1 MSPRSYD
8 VNSIRKRPA
17 PDPDMTTNWA
27 KLCLLMWKNW
37 LLQRRHLVQSGIE
50 IGVPVL
56 LSVILIFI
64 RNCVVATQYEEPT
77 KYESFNTKCTKWEKN
92 WTIAWSPY
100 HPELFNVM
108 SRASFVIGYQ
118 QQAFA
123 NSSELQD
130 ALTQPGAMKDYIAGV
145 VFDDDIA
152 GREHLSR
159 QVKVTIRFPGASRI
173 ISRFPEESIEGV
185 GDDNW
190 RTYLMFP
197 LYQEFGPREKLSTA
211 GGEPGYCKEG
221 FLELQDAISKAYI
234 EHFTTS
240 VLPFVQ
246 FQRFPYPPY
255 LDDPILPA
263 LTAFISTII
272 LLSFVYPAINTIRCV
287 AVEKETKMKEAM
299 KLMGLPNW
307 LHWTAWTIKSQ
318 LLWLIPSIIIVGL
331 LTVPWS
337 QGCVIKSTNPLI
349 FLTVLAVYSF
359 AAITQCFLV
368 SVLFNHGSTA
378 ATVGGLVWFG
388 TYSPYIILQPKYSLM
403 TFQQKLYT
411 CLFSNSAMGYAFQN
425 LLMYEGIG
433 EGVQWNNVWKSVT
446 PDDELCLGHILSM
459 MAIMGVIHL
468 VAALYIEAV
477 WPGSTGLP
485 LFREGVQWNN
495 VWKSVT
501 PDDELCLG
509 HILSM
514 MAIMG
519 VIHLV
524 AALYIEAV
532 WPGSTGL
539 PLPWYYPIQATY
551 WLGLTK
557 IYKTGKKAVDNLTLD
572 MYQNQIT
579 VLLGHNGAGKST
591 TMSMLTGL
599 IIPTSGTAYIDGHD
613 IWYEMGKVRE
623 SLGLCPQ
630 YDLLFEELTVE
641 DHLQFFAKLKGFTG
655 DILRNEVKH
664 YLQTFA
670 LEPYTHTKATVLSGG
685 LKRKLSVG
693 IALIAQSKVVLLD
706 EPTSGMD
713 PAARRGLWDILQS
726 ERQGRTIVMT
736 THLMDEADLLGDRI
750 AIINGGQL
758 KAIGTPFSLKK
769 EFERQGRTIVMTTH
783 LMDEADLLGDR
794 IAIINGG
801 QLKAIGTPFSLK
813 KEFGQGYSL
822 TLIKDHKGFNESQ
835 VTAFIREYCPEGQA
849 EWVTDNEVRY
859 RLTDSSLFPDLLKNL
874 ESKQGELHV
883 KEYGLSLT
891 TMEDVFMS
899 VGRDTSQQGHI
910 NMDMLRDGDSYNS
923 VGSELNKGSEN
934 TSSTLAFYD
943 MYKTNDLN
951 KGFDLWWGQFKG
963 IFTKKYLYARSLIYL
978 HLLQIVMTVC
988 FLSVSILVVRTWQGQ
1003 KDLPP
1008 FTMDLGSD
1016 AAVAFY
1022 NMFKNLTSHEVADLG
1037 FSGPYIQDYI
1047 LNKSIES
1054 ITQVTQRYM
1063 AGISFSERVIT
1074 AHFNNQPYHVPPLVL
1089 NMIHNIMFNTLT
1101 GPGARITVVNYPL
1114 PYGAEVKMTKLQGG
1128 SNMGFQV
1135 AFNLSF
1141 SQAFICAIMILFAV
1155 KERESGFKHLQFV
1168 SGAKPSVYW
1177 IAALVWDFCVYL
1189 FIIVTVILTLLSFN
1203 EPGFKEFGQLMRV
1216 GLVMLAFAWAA
1227 IPMMS
1232 LMSYCFSSPST
1243 SFTRASMLNITT
1255 EECFGWDGN
1264 YYSWKS
1270 PGISR
1275 NLTYLFILG
1284 LVFHTLLLSIEYMKI
1299 LWLRMIWFKN
1309 RYCKIFNRSP
1319 VGHDMTTPF
1328 LIEDSDVQLE
1338 KILVKKSN
1346 PEDYAIYIND
1356 LVKRYNGVEAVKG
1369 IDLALNSKECFG
1381 LLGSNGAGKSSTF
1394 KMLTGDTLISS
1405 GNAYICNKMIKTS
1418 MNKIRR
1424 TIGYCPQFDALL
1436 EELTGRQSLRLF
1448 CQLHGIHDDEIEYVI
1463 SYLSTKLMF
1472 HHYLDVK
1479 VKCYSYLSTKLMFHH
1494 YLDVKVKCYSYLST
1508 KLMFHHYLD
1517 VKVKC
1522 YSYLSTKLM
1531 FHHYL
1536 DVKVKCYSYLST
1548 KLMFHHY
1555 LDVKV
1560 KCYSGGNKRKLSTA
1574 VALIGN
1580 PPVVLLDEPT
1590 SGLDPAARRH
1600 LWDVISSERD
1610 SGKCVVVTSHSLEEC
1625 EALCTR
1631 LAVMVNGRLSCL
1643 GSVQHLK
1650 NKFAVGYQLQ
1660 IKFPPTTQQNIKWF
1674 VAAYLKDS
1682 EVVEEYEGMVTFHVP
1697 PGIACSQVFSTMEK
1711 AKSES
1716 LVEDYSIQ
1724 QTSLEQVFLRFTKS
1738 TVPGSCRS
1746 KSPFDRSTQNLE
1758 LNEMHL

>member
-17 PDPDMTTNWA
+17 P
-27 KLCLLMWKNW
+27 
-37 LLQRRHLVQSGIE
+37 E
-50 IGVPVL
+50 
-56 LSVILIFI
+56 
-64 RNCVVATQYEEPT
+64 
-77 KYESFNTKCTKWEKN
+77 
-92 WTIAWSPY
+92 
-100 HPELFNVM
+100 
-108 SRASFVIGYQ
+108 
-118 QQAFA
+118 QAFA

-299 KLMGLPNW
+299 KLIVQFTGQQAFANSSELQDALTQPGAMKDYIAGVVFDDDIAGREHLSRQVKVSHPCNYCLIIPTSGTAYIDGHDIWYEMGKVRESLGLCP
-307 LHWTAWTIKSQ
+307 Q
-318 LLWLIPSIIIVGL
+318 YDLLFEE
-331 LTVPWS
+331 LTVEDHL
-337 QGCVIKSTNPLI
+337 QFFAKS
-349 FLTVLAVYSF
+349 S
-359 AAITQCFLV
+359 CFLV
-368 SVLFNHGSTA
+368 VFSGSTA

-485 LFREGVQWNN
+485 L
-495 VWKSVT
+495 
-501 PDDELCLG
+501 
-509 HILSM
+509 
-514 MAIMG
+514 
-519 VIHLV
+519 
-524 AALYIEAV
+524 
-532 WPGSTGL
+532 
-539 PLPWYYPIQATY
+539 PWYYPIQATY
-551 WLGLTK
+551 WLGYKRKSKDIVNASGIQLRGLTK

-641 DHLQFFAKLKGFTG
+641 DHLQFFAKILVKKSNPEDYAIYINDLVKSMMAIMGVIHLVAALYIEAVWPGSTG
-655 DILRNEVKH
+655 LPLPWYYPIQATYWLGLLTVPWSQGCVIKSTNPLIFLTLLAAWTIKSQLLWLIPSIIIVGLLTVPWSQGCVIKSTNP
-664 YLQTFA
+664 LIF
-670 LEPYTHTKATVLSGG
+670 LTVLVLYSFSAITQCF
-685 LKRKLSVG
+685 LS
-693 IALIAQSKVVLLD
+693 
-706 EPTSGMD
+706 
-713 PAARRGLWDILQS
+713 
-726 ERQGRTIVMT
+726 
-736 THLMDEADLLGDRI
+736 
-750 AIINGGQL
+750 
-758 KAIGTPFSLKK
+758 
-769 EFERQGRTIVMTTH
+769 ERQGRTIVMTTH

-891 TMEDVFMS
+891 TMEDVFMRWSIESITQVTQRYMAGISFSERVITAHFNNQPYHVPPLVLNMIHNIMFNTLTGPGARITVVNYPLPYGAEVKLKGFTGDILRNEVKHYLQTFALEPYTHTKATVLSGGLKRKLS
-899 VGRDTSQQGHI
+899 VGIALIAQSKVVLLDEPTSG
-910 NMDMLRDGDSYNS
+910 MDPAARRG
-923 VGSELNKGSEN
+923 
-934 TSSTLAFYD
+934 
-943 MYKTNDLN
+943 
-951 KGFDLWWGQFKG
+951 LWD
-963 IFTKKYLYARSLIYL
+963 I
-978 HLLQIVMTVC
+978 LQV
-988 FLSVSILVVRTWQGQ
+988 SVSILVVRTWQGQ

-1008 FTMDLGSD
+1008 FTMDLGAYGSPVTTISLLDQSD

-1074 AHFNNQPYHVPPLVL
+1074 AHFNNQPYHVPPLVLNMIHNIMFNTLTGPGARITVVNYPLPYGAEVKVKTPNFNNQPYHVPPLVL

-1203 EPGFKEFGQLMRV
+1203 EPGFKEFGQLT
-1216 GLVMLAFAWAA
+1216 LV
-1227 IPMMS
+1227 
-1232 LMSYCFSSPST
+1232 
-1243 SFTRASMLNITT
+1243 
-1255 EECFGWDGN
+1255 WDFCV
-1264 YYSWKS
+1264 
-1270 PGISR
+1270 
-1275 NLTYLFILG
+1275 YLFIIVTVIL
-1284 LVFHTLLLSIEYMKI
+1284 TLLSFNEPG
-1299 LWLRMIWFKN
+1299 FKEFGQL
-1309 RYCKIFNRSP
+1309 I
-1319 VGHDMTTPF
+1319 GHDMTTPF

-1356 LVKRYNGVEAVKG
+1356 LVKR
-1369 IDLALNSKECFG
+1369 
-1381 LLGSNGAGKSSTF
+1381 
-1394 KMLTGDTLISS
+1394 
-1405 GNAYICNKMIKTS
+1405 
-1418 MNKIRR
+1418 
-1424 TIGYCPQFDALL
+1424 
-1436 EELTGRQSLRLF
+1436 
-1448 CQLHGIHDDEIEYVI
+1448 
-1463 SYLSTKLMF
+1463 
-1472 HHYLDVK
+1472 
-1479 VKCYSYLSTKLMFHH
+1479 
-1494 YLDVKVKCYSYLST
+1494 
-1508 KLMFHHYLD
+1508 
-1517 VKVKC
+1517 
-1522 YSYLSTKLM
+1522 
-1531 FHHYL
+1531 
-1536 DVKVKCYSYLST
+1536 
-1548 KLMFHHY
+1548 
-1555 LDVKV
+1555 
-1560 KCYSGGNKRKLSTA
+1560 
-1574 VALIGN
+1574 
-1580 PPVVLLDEPT
+1580 
-1590 SGLDPAARRH
+1590 
-1600 LWDVISSERD
+1600 
-1610 SGKCVVVTSHSLEEC
+1610 
-1625 EALCTR
+1625 
-1631 LAVMVNGRLSCL
+1631 
-1643 GSVQHLK
+1643 
-1650 NKFAVGYQLQ
+1650 
-1660 IKFPPTTQQNIKWF
+1660 
-1674 VAAYLKDS
+1674 
-1682 EVVEEYEGMVTFHVP
+1682 
-1697 PGIACSQVFSTMEK
+1697 
-1711 AKSES
+1711 
-1716 LVEDYSIQ
+1716 
-1724 QTSLEQVFLRFTKS
+1724 
-1738 TVPGSCRS
+1738 
-1746 KSPFDRSTQNLE
+1746 
-1758 LNEMHL
+1758 

>member
-1 MSPRSYD
+1 
-8 VNSIRKRPA
+8 
-17 PDPDMTTNWA
+17 MTTNWA

-349 FLTVLAVYSF
+349 FLTVLVLYSF
-359 AAITQCFLV
+359 SAITQCFLV

-485 LFREGVQWNN
+485 L
-495 VWKSVT
+495 
-501 PDDELCLG
+501 
-509 HILSM
+509 
-514 MAIMG
+514 
-519 VIHLV
+519 
-524 AALYIEAV
+524 
-532 WPGSTGL
+532 
-539 PLPWYYPIQATY
+539 PWYYPIQATY
-551 WLGLTK
+551 WLGYKRKSKDIVNASGIQLRGLTK

-726 ERQGRTIVMT
+726 
-736 THLMDEADLLGDRI
+736 
-750 AIINGGQL
+750 
-758 KAIGTPFSLKK
+758 
-769 EFERQGRTIVMTTH
+769 ERQGRTIVMTTH

-1008 FTMDLGSD
+1008 FTMDLGAYGSPVTTISLLDQSD

-1255 EECFGWDGN
+1255 GAMGFLIVMIMEIPPLSLKKQGESVDSYLIYFPHYALCSGIRNIYFSHEVYSVCNFSITKECFGWDGN

-1479 VKCYSYLSTKLMFHH
+1479 VKCYS
-1494 YLDVKVKCYSYLST
+1494 
-1508 KLMFHHYLD
+1508 
-1517 VKVKC
+1517 
-1522 YSYLSTKLM
+1522 
-1531 FHHYL
+1531 
-1536 DVKVKCYSYLST
+1536 
-1548 KLMFHHY
+1548 
-1555 LDVKV
+1555 
-1560 KCYSGGNKRKLSTA
+1560 GGNKRKLSTA

>member
-1 MSPRSYD
+1 
-8 VNSIRKRPA
+8 
-17 PDPDMTTNWA
+17 
-27 KLCLLMWKNW
+27 
-37 LLQRRHLVQSGIE
+37 
-50 IGVPVL
+50 
-56 LSVILIFI
+56 
-64 RNCVVATQYEEPT
+64 
-77 KYESFNTKCTKWEKN
+77 
-92 WTIAWSPY
+92 
-100 HPELFNVM
+100 
-108 SRASFVIGYQ
+108 
-118 QQAFA
+118 
-123 NSSELQD
+123 
-130 ALTQPGAMKDYIAGV
+130 MKDYIAGV

-299 KLMGLPNW
+299 KLIVQFTGQQAFANSSELQDALTQPGAMKDYIAGVVFDDDIAGREHLSRQVKVSHPCNYCLIIPTSGTAYIDGHDIWYEMGKVRESLGLCP
-307 LHWTAWTIKSQ
+307 Q
-318 LLWLIPSIIIVGL
+318 YDLLFEE
-331 LTVPWS
+331 LTVEDHL
-337 QGCVIKSTNPLI
+337 QFFAKS
-349 FLTVLAVYSF
+349 S
-359 AAITQCFLV
+359 CFLV
-368 SVLFNHGSTA
+368 VFSGSTA

-485 LFREGVQWNN
+485 L
-495 VWKSVT
+495 
-501 PDDELCLG
+501 
-509 HILSM
+509 
-514 MAIMG
+514 
-519 VIHLV
+519 
-524 AALYIEAV
+524 
-532 WPGSTGL
+532 
-539 PLPWYYPIQATY
+539 PWYYPIQATY
-551 WLGLTK
+551 WLGYKRKSKDIVNASGIQLRGLTK

-641 DHLQFFAKLKGFTG
+641 DHLQFFAKILVKKSNPEDYAIYINDLVKSMMAIMGVIHLVAALYIEAVWPGSTG
-655 DILRNEVKH
+655 LPLPWYYPIQATYWLGLLTVPWSQGCVIKSTNPLIFLTLLAAWTIKSQLLWLIPSIIIVGLLTVPWSQGCVIKSTNP
-664 YLQTFA
+664 LIF
-670 LEPYTHTKATVLSGG
+670 LTVLVLYSFSAITQCF
-685 LKRKLSVG
+685 LVSV
-693 IALIAQSKVVLLD
+693 LFN
-706 EPTSGMD
+706 
-713 PAARRGLWDILQS
+713 
-726 ERQGRTIVMT
+726 
-736 THLMDEADLLGDRI
+736 H
-750 AIINGGQL
+750 
-758 KAIGTPFSLKK
+758 
-769 EFERQGRTIVMTTH
+769 ERQGRTIVMTTH

-891 TMEDVFMS
+891 TMEDVFMRWSIESITQVTQRYMAGISFSERVITAHFNNQPYHVPPLVLNMIHNIMFNTLTGPGARITVVNYPLPYGAEVKLKGFTGDILRNEVKHYLQTFALEPYTHTKATVLSGGLKRKLS
-899 VGRDTSQQGHI
+899 VGIALIAQSKVVLLDEPTSG
-910 NMDMLRDGDSYNS
+910 MDPAARRG
-923 VGSELNKGSEN
+923 
-934 TSSTLAFYD
+934 
-943 MYKTNDLN
+943 
-951 KGFDLWWGQFKG
+951 LWD
-963 IFTKKYLYARSLIYL
+963 I
-978 HLLQIVMTVC
+978 LQVNTVC
-988 FLSVSILVVRTWQGQ
+988 VSILVVRTWQGQ

-1008 FTMDLGSD
+1008 FTMDLGAYGSPVTTISLLDQSD

-1203 EPGFKEFGQLMRV
+1203 EPGFKEFGQLT
-1216 GLVMLAFAWAA
+1216 LV
-1227 IPMMS
+1227 
-1232 LMSYCFSSPST
+1232 
-1243 SFTRASMLNITT
+1243 
-1255 EECFGWDGN
+1255 WDFCV
-1264 YYSWKS
+1264 
-1270 PGISR
+1270 
-1275 NLTYLFILG
+1275 YLFIIVTVIL
-1284 LVFHTLLLSIEYMKI
+1284 TLLSFNEPG
-1299 LWLRMIWFKN
+1299 FKEFGQL
-1309 RYCKIFNRSP
+1309 I
-1319 VGHDMTTPF
+1319 GHDMTTPF

-1356 LVKRYNGVEAVKG
+1356 LVKR
-1369 IDLALNSKECFG
+1369 
-1381 LLGSNGAGKSSTF
+1381 
-1394 KMLTGDTLISS
+1394 
-1405 GNAYICNKMIKTS
+1405 
-1418 MNKIRR
+1418 
-1424 TIGYCPQFDALL
+1424 
-1436 EELTGRQSLRLF
+1436 
-1448 CQLHGIHDDEIEYVI
+1448 
-1463 SYLSTKLMF
+1463 
-1472 HHYLDVK
+1472 
-1479 VKCYSYLSTKLMFHH
+1479 
-1494 YLDVKVKCYSYLST
+1494 
-1508 KLMFHHYLD
+1508 
-1517 VKVKC
+1517 
-1522 YSYLSTKLM
+1522 
-1531 FHHYL
+1531 
-1536 DVKVKCYSYLST
+1536 
-1548 KLMFHHY
+1548 
-1555 LDVKV
+1555 
-1560 KCYSGGNKRKLSTA
+1560 
-1574 VALIGN
+1574 
-1580 PPVVLLDEPT
+1580 
-1590 SGLDPAARRH
+1590 
-1600 LWDVISSERD
+1600 
-1610 SGKCVVVTSHSLEEC
+1610 
-1625 EALCTR
+1625 
-1631 LAVMVNGRLSCL
+1631 
-1643 GSVQHLK
+1643 
-1650 NKFAVGYQLQ
+1650 
-1660 IKFPPTTQQNIKWF
+1660 
-1674 VAAYLKDS
+1674 
-1682 EVVEEYEGMVTFHVP
+1682 
-1697 PGIACSQVFSTMEK
+1697 
-1711 AKSES
+1711 
-1716 LVEDYSIQ
+1716 
-1724 QTSLEQVFLRFTKS
+1724 
-1738 TVPGSCRS
+1738 
-1746 KSPFDRSTQNLE
+1746 
-1758 LNEMHL
+1758 